1 VTKELEILKKYKVSG
16 NLELLGQLYAPHMHL
31 VFGVCLKYFKEK
43 ARSEDAV
50 MQIFEK
56 LVTDLRK
63 HEILNFK
70 SWLYVTARNYCLM
83 ELRKNGGKENIS
95 IENME
100 FAIAVHPNDDDT
112 LDEQYLEECISTLK
126 DEQKKCV
133 ELFYLKEKCY
143 LDIAEMTAFELKK
156 VKSYIQNGK
165 RNLKTCIESKR
176 GTE

>member
-1 VTKELEILKKYKVSG
+1 
-16 NLELLGQLYAPHMHL
+16 MHL
-31 VFGVCLKYFKEK
+31 VFGVCSKYFKDK
-43 ARSEDAV
+43 VRSEDAV

-56 LVTDLRK
+56 LVTDLCK
-63 HEILNFK
+63 YEILNFK
-70 SWLYVTARNYCLM
+70 SWLYVTVRNYCLM
-83 ELRKNGGKENIS
+83 ELRKDAGKENIS

-100 FAIAVHPNDDDT
+100 FAIAEHPNDDDT

-133 ELFYLKEKCY
+133 EMFYLKEKCY
-143 LDIAEMTAFELKK
+143 MDIAALTSFELKK

>member
-1 VTKELEILKKYKVSG
+1 MTKELEILKKYKASG

-31 VFGVCLKYFKEK
+31 VFGVCLKYLKNK

-63 HEILNFK
+63 HEVLNFK

-83 ELRKNGGKENIS
+83 ELRKNAGKENIS

-100 FAIAVHPNDDDT
+100 FTLVEHPNDNNT
-112 LDEQYLEECISTLK
+112 LDEEYLEECIGTLK

-143 LDIAEMTAFELKK
+143 IDIAELTSYELKK

-165 RNLKTCIESKR
+165 RNLKNCIESKR